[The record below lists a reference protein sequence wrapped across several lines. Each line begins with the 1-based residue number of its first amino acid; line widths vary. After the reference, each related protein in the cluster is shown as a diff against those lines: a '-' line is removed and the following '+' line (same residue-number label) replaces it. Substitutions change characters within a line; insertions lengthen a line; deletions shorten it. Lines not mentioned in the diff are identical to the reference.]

1 MIGADLNKRQINA
14 KPPKVYIPKFQ
25 ASNHEMVSTLSTHL
39 IERQGMG
46 IDEDD
51 YGTFLEA
58 RAAKLWAKI
67 DERIH
72 PKLSS
77 SAAP

>member
-1 MIGADLNKRQINA
+1 MA
-14 KPPKVYIPKFQ
+14 
-25 ASNHEMVSTLSTHL
+25 STLATHL
-39 IERQGMG
+39 IEARHG